1 MPQEG
6 FPSMSTDILHLAS
19 ADTQHAPDSLSGLQQ
34 RRKRIVLLS
43 GLLLLV
49 ALLFSD
55 AYWASDSLLHES
67 FEMLGYALIFLC
79 IAGRSWC
86 SLYIGGRKKIQ
97 LVQDGPY
104 SLNRNPL
111 YLFSVLGGVGIGLQ
125 AGNLTA
131 GFVCGLFVFAIFNA
145 VIRREEVF
153 LASHFPDA
161 FARYAARTPRWSL
174 RLSSWQSSEEL
185 LVRPRFVL
193 LTFRDA
199 LGFLAAIPLLE
210 MVDWAQQV
218 GWLPVLLHL
227 P

>member
-1 MPQEG
+1 
-6 FPSMSTDILHLAS
+6 MSTHILHLAS
-19 ADTQHAPDSLSGLQQ
+19 ADTENAPESLSGLQQ
-34 RRKRIVLLS
+34 NRKRIVLS
-43 GLLLLV
+43 SSLLLLV

-55 AYWASDSLLHES
+55 ALWPADSFLHEGL
-67 FEMLGYALIFLC
+67 EMLGYALIFLC
-79 IAGRSWC
+79 VAGRSWC
-86 SLYIGGRKKIQ
+86 SLYIGGRKKVQ

-104 SLNRNPL
+104 SVSRNPL
-111 YLFSVLGGVGIGLQ
+111 YLFSVVGGIGIGLQ
-125 AGNLTA
+125 AGSLTA
-131 GFVCGLFVFAIFNA
+131 GLICGLFVFIIFNA

-153 LASHFPDA
+153 LASHFPVA
-161 FARYAARTPRWSL
+161 FAEYAARVPRWGL
-174 RLSSWQSSEEL
+174 RVSNWQSSDEL

-210 MVDWAQQV
+210 MVDWAQQA